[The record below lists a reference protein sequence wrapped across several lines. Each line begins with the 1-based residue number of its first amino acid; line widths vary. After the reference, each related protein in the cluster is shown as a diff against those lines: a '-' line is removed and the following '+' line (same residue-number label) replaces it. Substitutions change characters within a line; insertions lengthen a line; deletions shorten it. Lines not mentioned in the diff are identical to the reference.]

1 MIIMEII
8 IYNSLKI
15 ENKKLRIVLKKE
27 KYLRNYILYKL
38 IEYII

>member
-15 ENKKLRIVLKKE
+15 ESKNFKNVLTKE

>member
-15 ENKKLRIVLKKE
+15 ESEKLRIVLKKE

>member
-8 IYNSLKI
+8 IYDSLKI
-15 ENKKLRIVLKKE
+15 EIKKFRIVLKKE